1 MNKIF
6 QIFMAIVLFW
16 GALAYGEINTKGHK
30 CLLPAQDFME
40 VDNCI
45 FSSKTGQLFIAP
57 TYIKELSFEKHG
69 LAVLY
74 SSEEG
79 WMYVN
84 RKGRVVISG
93 VAAMDNGADVF
104 HDGLVRFTKDNKWGF
119 ADVTGK
125 IVVPAIYDCAFNFEN
140 GLAKVSHGCELK
152 CVDEGCEYFY
162 FSGGEWFYIN
172 TRGKI
177 VKKDIFKEDSH
188 EQRRTD

>member
-1 MNKIF
+1 MRGNKQYLILTFVIIF
-6 QIFMAIVLFW
+6 FAFTVS
-16 GALAYGEINTKGHK
+16 GEINAEGHK
-30 CLLPAQDFME
+30 CVLPAQDFKE
-40 VDNCI
+40 VSNCVKL
-45 FSSKTGQLFIAP
+45 SKKGQLFIASQ
-57 TYIKELSFEKHG
+57 YLRQLSFGEND
-69 LAVLY
+69 LAVVY
-74 SSEEG
+74 SKEEG

-84 RKGRVVISG
+84 RKGRVIISE
-93 VAAMDNGADVF
+93 VAAMDNGADDF
-104 HDGLVRFTKDNKWGF
+104 HDGLVRFPKDNKWGF

-140 GLAKVSHGCELK
+140 GLAKVRHGCDLK

-188 EQRRTD
+188 EQR

>member
-74 SSEEG
+74 SSEDG

-104 HDGLVRFTKDNKWGF
+104 HEGLVRFSKNNKWGF
-119 ADVTGK
+119 ADVKGN
-125 IVVPAIYDCAFNFEN
+125 IIVPAVYDGALNFKD
-140 GLAKVSHGCELK
+140 GSAKVCKGCVLT
-152 CVDEGCEYFY
+152 CVNKACEQHY
-162 FSGGEWFYIN
+162 FSGG
-172 TRGKI
+172 
-177 VKKDIFKEDSH
+177 V
-188 EQRRTD
+188 